1 MPNRQFM
8 RPVSKR
14 DKPFARLVK
23 MSVKLSKSPGSVLD
37 KRRSKPT
44 KMLDRL

>member
-1 MPNRQFM
+1 
-8 RPVSKR
+8 
-14 DKPFARLVK
+14 

-44 KMLDRL
+44 KMLDRP